1 VVTTLLSATPL
12 LLLYNQEVI
21 VFVLFDLINPS
32 KSNNTNIIDDK
43 KLKKSKK

>member
-12 LLLYNQEVI
+12 LLYNQEVI
-21 VFVLFDLINPS
+21 IFELFDLINPS
-32 KSNNTNIIDDK
+32 KSNNIDIINDN